1 MNKASADSIRKIPVH
16 FILCTERTGSS
27 LLSLMLNLNEEVI
40 CTSEE
45 LFALY
50 FYDKYAGKKSWN
62 EKELECFVDEFWL
75 MSEQDLGINFTSKE
89 KFLNVL
95 LQYKETLDYELLVRL
110 TYLSFLEPKNKEH
123 VKVIVDKQIKYLF
136 HLPDIIKIFPHA
148 KFIIL
153 TRDVRDNVVAK
164 LNRKMNQI
172 SKPFFLASVWYYT
185 YKNISKLKASNKEF
199 QILHY
204 EDLVEQPE
212 TALKKVCDFI
222 GVSYNEKM
230 LKTKKVYEEFLE
242 SRKPFISEVSYH
254 KYSKLNSELSAE
266 INNEKIRIYK
276 SKLNEEDEN
285 KINHLTKGLMDDLG
299 YKTIQEKI
307 SNPGIN
313 EVLQKIQAWL
323 YRPVLLYFYH
333 QIPFSVKIMIKKL
346 RK

>member
-27 LLSLMLNLNEEVI
+27 LLSLMLNLNDEVI

-50 FYDKYAGKKSWN
+50 FHDKYADKKSWT
-62 EKELECFVDEFWL
+62 EKELKCFVDEFWL

-89 KFLNVL
+89 KFLN
-95 LQYKETLDYELLVRL
+95 TLIPFKDSLTYDMLVRL

-164 LNRKMNQI
+164 SGRKMNLI
-172 SKPFFLASVWYYT
+172 SKPYFLASIWYYT
-185 YKNISKLKASNKEF
+185 YKNILRLKAAKNDY

-204 EDLVEQPE
+204 EDLVMNTES
-212 TALKKVCDFI
+212 TLKKMCDFI
-222 GVSYNEKM
+222 GVAFNEKM
-230 LKTKKVYEEFLE
+230 LKTQKVYEEFLE

-266 INNEKIRIYK
+266 INKEKIGIYK

-285 KINHLTKGLMDDLG
+285 KINHLTKGLMSDLG
-299 YKTIQEKI
+299 YKTIQEKTLKA
-307 SNPGIN
+307 GIK
-313 EVLQKIQAWL
+313 EVLQKIQALL
-323 YRPVLLYFYH
+323 YRPVLLNFYH
-333 QIPFSVKIMIKKL
+333 QIPFSLKIMIKKL